1 MILDPALDDYI
12 DYSPLISE
20 ADDQKRSNESTDGCV
35 FSRDAIDPRAG
46 SPSTFLKS
54 FDAVRDREGDRP
66 ASISPSSSHPT
77 PSHLAV
83 AYHTGATDSEHDK
96 RIYDRTLSMVL
107 EEFRLQRQTQFHT
120 PYPLNGLVQ
129 SNEYSPVR
137 FDKEDGVA
145 ASELPSCDKPNFREH
160 SLYKD
165 ATIGSDQLYH
175 CPWEGQADCNHS
187 PTNTKCIYN
196 KFVDTHLKPYR
207 CKFDT
212 CEEAQFASSTI
223 LLRHEKEAHAMHGH
237 GENPYLCPHEGCG
250 RSIPGNGFTRRWN
263 LRDHI
268 RRIHKEDGQPRK
280 HSRANAGKRL
290 QRRIR
295 NKDGLLEKRKD
306 APTAETLAEGNTQT
320 QCFGWDHHR
329 KSLEEIVQRLGTTDE
344 VERSNLLVAAEDQI
358 YTLKF
363 IAPEK
368 KLEKN

>member
-96 RIYDRTLSMVL
+96 RIYDRTLSMVDPFASPLADEHNMFAPRVKDLDTYHFPCKPQQTLPRINDVLRDTAWSDETL

-175 CPWEGQADCNHS
+175 CPWEGQADCSHS
-187 PTNTKCIYN
+187 PTNTKCIY
-196 KFVDTHLKPYR
+196 K
-207 CKFDT
+207 
-212 CEEAQFASSTI
+212 
-223 LLRHEKEAHAMHGH
+223 
-237 GENPYLCPHEGCG
+237 
-250 RSIPGNGFTRRWN
+250 
-263 LRDHI
+263 
-268 RRIHKEDGQPRK
+268 
-280 HSRANAGKRL
+280 
-290 QRRIR
+290 
-295 NKDGLLEKRKD
+295 
-306 APTAETLAEGNTQT
+306 
-320 QCFGWDHHR
+320 
-329 KSLEEIVQRLGTTDE
+329 
-344 VERSNLLVAAEDQI
+344 
-358 YTLKF
+358 
-363 IAPEK
+363 
-368 KLEKN
+368 

>member
-1 MILDPALDDYI
+1 
-12 DYSPLISE
+12 
-20 ADDQKRSNESTDGCV
+20 V
-35 FSRDAIDPRAG
+35 
-46 SPSTFLKS
+46 
-54 FDAVRDREGDRP
+54 
-66 ASISPSSSHPT
+66 AS
-77 PSHLAV
+77 
-83 AYHTGATDSEHDK
+83 
-96 RIYDRTLSMVL
+96 
-107 EEFRLQRQTQFHT
+107 
-120 PYPLNGLVQ
+120 
-129 SNEYSPVR
+129 
-137 FDKEDGVA
+137 
-145 ASELPSCDKPNFREH
+145 
-160 SLYKD
+160 
-165 ATIGSDQLYH
+165 
-175 CPWEGQADCNHS
+175 
-187 PTNTKCIYN
+187 

-212 CEEAQFASSTI
+212 CEKAQFASSTI
-223 LLRHEKEAHAMHGH
+223 LFRHEKEAHAMHGH

-263 LRDHI
+263 LRDHV
-268 RRIHKEDGQPRK
+268 RRIHKEDGPPRK